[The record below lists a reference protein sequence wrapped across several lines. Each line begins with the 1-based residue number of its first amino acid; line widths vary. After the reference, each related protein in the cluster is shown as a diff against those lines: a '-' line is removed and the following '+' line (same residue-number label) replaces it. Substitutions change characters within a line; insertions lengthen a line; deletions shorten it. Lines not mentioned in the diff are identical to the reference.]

1 MLNVL
6 RQSGVI
12 HSDTMDLQVLLHDT
26 QSSNTEKLG
35 DPLCLSV
42 YIYILTG
49 LRERDKRE
57 KSEEKIDCHHQ
68 DSNQGPSLVASD
80 ALTTELWCS
89 RHPSRG
95 RSTFFSDFV
104 THTSCESTQAGGMQP
119 SL

>member
-1 MLNVL
+1 MLIFARKRGL
-6 RQSGVI
+6 
-12 HSDTMDLQVLLHDT
+12 HSI
-26 QSSNTEKLG
+26 KKKK
-35 DPLCLSV
+35 
-42 YIYILTG
+42 IIIIILTG

-95 RSTFFSDFV
+95 RSTFSSDFM
-104 THTSCESTQAGGMQP
+104 THTSCESTQAGGTQP